1 MYKKSLAK
9 KPRKAWD
16 CLSYWKATVSV
27 SDFKMSSEPVSVFK
41 EEENLEYF
49 KNLAKIPEGVNL
61 VTPEDLRPD
70 EVPKGYGVLYE
81 YPFKIGFSWPFVPL
95 VREFLD
101 AFDLSPGQLMPQFW
115 RIVQVVDRLTADWE
129 APFNLNDLLAAYS
142 VKADNYHRYSLFP
155 RTKGD
160 IVLVQNTAVNDRGWK
175 RHYVFLQVAS
185 LNDEDSQWFSS
196 GWNESVIDFTKVK
209 PNRDSLNKVQRILE
223 KSIVDRSFSVRSNDE
238 EDEVVFVTEV
248 PSVEGSHQGEERGE
262 RREEKREEEMTDSST
277 KSAAQR
283 RAEQLELARQGR
295 EKSNKRSAPSAGVDP
310 KRFQGKPR
318 TSPKKTGDAT
328 LSSLSGA
335 SLAKDTVVGVEL
347 GGSTQMTKDIPLSGV
362 SGVKKPI
369 SEVPPSSS
377 KEEKNKEK
385 VGETTF
391 KVTLSSDFMANDV
404 LERDV
409 IFPHLGKF
417 LLPTFY
423 DRYKESR
430 VEDTGAHAAGLS
442 FMAFQACLSF
452 FAQTEDLRAS
462 FPDVKKRADEAL
474 EREKVALEAVEVEKK
489 KVESLKT
496 KLVEAQS
503 ETIKFRDHVL
513 ELEASTSKLEVEK
526 IKATT
531 AAAASADEVRSLL
544 KKVESLEGDVKDL
557 EEENQQLEAFSRLTA
572 RAALMRRHL
581 NGKNPMA
588 SAAEELKTYLEKVG
602 TERDLD
608 EDDDLEG
615 SEGGEEDLIAKTVV
629 MQEQSDAPPT

>member
-16 CLSYWKATVSV
+16 CLSYWRATVSV
-27 SDFKMSSEPVSVFK
+27 SDFKMSSEPVSLFK

-115 RIVQVVDRLTADWE
+115 RIVQVVDRLTADWG

-160 IVLVQNTAVNDRGWK
+160 TVLVQNTAVNDRGWK

-196 GWNESVIDFTKVK
+196 GWNDSVIDFTKVK

-223 KSIVDRSFSVRSNDE
+223 KSIVGRSFSVRSNDE

-262 RREEKREEEMTDSST
+262 RREEEMTEDSST

-283 RAEQLELARQGR
+283 RAEQLELTRQGR
-295 EKSNKRSAPSAGVDP
+295 EKSKKRSAPSVGLDP
-310 KRFQGKPR
+310 KRLRGKPQ
-318 TSPKKTGDAT
+318 TSPMKTGDAT

-335 SLAKDTVVGVEL
+335 TLAKDTVAGVEL
-347 GGSTQMTKDIPLSGV
+347 EGSTKATKDVPMSGV
-362 SGVKKPI
+362 SDVEK
-369 SEVPPSSS
+369 PPSSS
-377 KEEKNKEK
+377 KSEGKNKEK
-385 VGETTF
+385 VGEMTF
-391 KVTLSSDFMANDV
+391 KATLPADFMVNDV

-409 IFPHLGKF
+409 IFPHLAKF

-423 DRYKESR
+423 DRYKDSR

-442 FMAFQACLSF
+442 FMAFQVCLSF
-452 FAQTEDLRAS
+452 YAQTEGLRAS

-474 EREKVALEAVEVEKK
+474 EREKVALEAVEAEKK

-513 ELEASTSKLEVEK
+513 ELEALTSKLEVEK

-531 AAAASADEVRSLL
+531 AAAASADEVASLQ
-544 KKVESLEGDVKDL
+544 KKVEGLEGDVKDL

-581 NGKNPMA
+581 SGKNPMA

-608 EDDDLEG
+608 EDDDLDG
-615 SEGGEEDLIAKTVV
+615 SEGGEEEAIAKTDV
-629 MQEQSDAPPT
+629 MLEQSDDPPT

>member
-49 KNLAKIPEGVNL
+49 KKLAKIPESVNL

-81 YPFKIGFSWPFVPL
+81 YPFKIGFSWSFTPL

-129 APFNLNDLLAAYS
+129 VPFNLNDLLAAYS

-160 IVLVQNTAVNDRGWK
+160 TVLVHNTAVNDRGWK

-223 KSIVDRSFSVRSNDE
+223 RSIADRSFSVRSNDE
-238 EDEVVFVTEV
+238 EEEVVFVAEV
-248 PSVEGSHQGEERGE
+248 PSVEGSHQGEEREE
-262 RREEKREEEMTDSST
+262 RREEKREEEMTEDSST

-295 EKSNKRSAPSAGVDP
+295 EKSKKRSAPSAGLDP
-310 KRFQGKPR
+310 KRIRGKQLR
-318 TSPKKTGDAT
+318 SSPKKTGDVT
-328 LSSLSGA
+328 MTSLPGMSPTKG
-335 SLAKDTVVGVEL
+335 TVSGVEL
-347 GGSTQMTKDIPLSGV
+347 GGSTQMTKDIPPSGMSGV
-362 SGVKKPI
+362 NKPT
-369 SEVPPSSS
+369 SSSS

-391 KVTLSSDFMANDV
+391 KVTLPSDFMANDV

-452 FAQTEDLRAS
+452 FAQTEGLRAS

-474 EREKVALEAVEVEKK
+474 EREKVALEAIEVEKK

-496 KLVEAQS
+496 KLVEAQC
-503 ETIKFRDHVL
+503 EAIKFRDHVL
-513 ELEASTSKLEVEK
+513 ELEASMSKLEVEK
-526 IKATT
+526 IKAVT
-531 AAAASADEVRSLL
+531 AAAASAEEIRSLL

-615 SEGGEEDLIAKTVV
+615 SEGGEEEPVV
-629 MQEQSDAPPT
+629 RTDVTQEQSDAPPS